1 MVRMIAV
8 SRRGGAITGLVRKP
22 AAGRHQLRA
31 GYGRLLPRDGSRRVP
46 GVGRR
51 PDPQLRVEDVD
62 PEYRRLVGDAGLE
75 PRLELR
81 SEAVA
86 QRHFILADPSAG
98 IVGLSERWREEG
110 LGRVRCELAKQPSAP
125 TVFARGT
132 AGWPGPRRDPDRFS
146 WSMAG
151 DCVA

>member
-1 MVRMIAV
+1 MVDSCHA
-8 SRRGGAITGLVRKP
+8 T
-22 AAGRHQLRA
+22 
-31 GYGRLLPRDGSRRVP
+31 GSRRVP

-62 PEYRRLVGDAGLE
+62 PEYRRLVGDVGLE

-81 SEAVA
+81 SEAFG

-110 LGRVRCELAKQPSAP
+110 LGRVRGELAKQPSAP

-132 AGWPGPRRDPDRFS
+132 AGGGLAPAETRTRFS

-151 DCVA
+151 VSAA